1 MSAGKRRSGRRAEAA
16 CNYDVDAGG
25 GVDIDATTSEDR
37 STLPVRGFG
46 SQITGSIIHEGE
58 PDEDDLSSS
67 VSPGVRLHYVMKEP
81 ARLTKG
87 SAKNLEDVKAWR
99 DKWSRYLHEAKWS
112 DVASATMEMTVLRRW
127 NLILSKDARRLTES
141 ELANMPALEV
151 ADMLVTH
158 LEPLKK

>member
-87 SAKNLEDVKAWR
+87 SAKNLEDVTPFR
-99 DKWSRYLHEAKWS
+99 F
-112 DVASATMEMTVLRRW
+112 MEVSTPFIAPHLDILEVLRRT
-127 NLILSKDARRLTES
+127 LSYYSSLW
-141 ELANMPALEV
+141 LA
-151 ADMLVTH
+151 T
-158 LEPLKK
+158 